1 MQWLMLVWRNKLVRH
16 QQLVL
21 SVSFAR
27 TSIIS
32 NVAFVPLY
40 CHIVGRVF
48 RQGQTHD
55 VTVTRIIL
63 KGPNGESALDD
74 WITERNLNDD
84 VLAAAT
90 SNFD

>member
-1 MQWLMLVWRNKLVRH
+1 MLVWRNKLVRH
-16 QQLVL
+16 EELVL
-21 SVSFAR
+21 SISFAR

-32 NVAFVPLY
+32 NLSFISPFFCL
-40 CHIVGRVF
+40 IVGRVF

-74 WITERNLNDD
+74 WITERNLNED

>member
-1 MQWLMLVWRNKLVRH
+1 MKNWFCLF
-16 QQLVL
+16 L
-21 SVSFAR
+21 SHELLSFLIFL
-27 TSIIS
+27 S
-32 NVAFVPLY
+32 FLLFF
-40 CHIVGRVF
+40 CLIVGRVF

-74 WITERNLNDD
+74 WITERNLNED